1 VLGALD
7 LAVLRAL
14 RTRGHT
20 PTRERA
26 VARFSKLGEQAA
38 IWFALCGVGSLVDP
52 CNRPAYAKTAKT
64 VLGVYGLNQVIKFAV
79 RRPRP
84 RLEGLPP
91 LSGTLSGLSYPSAH
105 SATSFAAARTLSPAL
120 PAPALYSL
128 AVALALSR
136 LYLGLHYPSDILAGA
151 ALGAS
156 LAELVS

>member
-7 LAVLRAL
+7 LAVLRAF
-14 RTRGHT
+14 RTCGHT
-20 PTRERA
+20 RERERA
-26 VARFSKLGEQAA
+26 VAAFSKLGEQAM
-38 IWFALCGVGSLVDP
+38 IWFALCGIGALVDRAQ
-52 CNRPAYAKTAKT
+52 RPTYAKAAKT
-64 VLGVYGLNQVIKFAV
+64 VLGVYAFNQLIKFSV

-105 SATSFAAARTLSPAL
+105 SATSFAAARTLSPVL

-128 AVALALSR
+128 AVGLALSR

-156 LAELVS
+156 VAELVS